1 MNVAVI
7 GSVSSSY
14 RCLESLIRSGIEVTC
29 VLGLDESLA
38 DGVSDYH
45 SLRPVAEATGLP
57 FLSFARIGEP
67 AVERFLNAHTP
78 DLLWVVGLSQLVS
91 DRLVGIARHGGIG
104 FHPTMLPHG
113 RGRAPVAWTILR
125 NERAAVSLFF
135 LTDEPDAGDLI
146 VQREVPVLPDDYSE
160 DLIRRTNEVL
170 SEVIIQLAP
179 SIQAGNLPRTP
190 QDHAKATFYPRRTPA
205 DGLIDWTLSTDAI
218 YRLVRAAGRPYP
230 GAFTYAAGRKLTVWR
245 ARPVRDEELSPDVTA
260 ATCGVVVR
268 VDERGVLTRTGDGAL
283 WLTETAIEEGDEAV
297 DAGVPVTGMQF
308 SELPHKEPNE

>member
-14 RCLESLIRSGIEVTC
+14 HCLKSLISSGIKVTC

-45 SLRPVAEATGLP
+45 SLRPVAEQADVP
-57 FLSFARIGEP
+57 FLSFARVGEP
-67 AVERFLNAHTP
+67 AVEKFLKEHAP
-78 DLLWVVGLSQLVS
+78 DLLWAVGLSQLVPDCLIS
-91 DRLVGIARHGGIG
+91 MAGHGGIG
-104 FHPTMLPHG
+104 FHPTMLPRG

-135 LTDEPDAGDLI
+135 LTDEPDAGDLV

-170 SEVIIQLAP
+170 SEVIIELAP
-179 SIQAGNLPRTP
+179 LIQAGNLPRTP
-190 QDHAKATFYPRRTPA
+190 QDHAKATYYPKRTPA
-205 DGLIDWTLSTDAI
+205 DGIIDWTLSTDAI

-230 GAFTYAAGRKLTVWR
+230 GAFTYAAGKKLTVWR
-245 ARPVRDEELSPDVTA
+245 ARPARDKGPSPDVTA
-260 ATCGVVVR
+260 ATCGTVVR
-268 VDERGVLTRTGDGAL
+268 VDERGILTNTGDGAL
-283 WLTETAIEEGDEAV
+283 WLTETAFEDGDEM
-297 DAGVPVTGMQF
+297 DTRLPVTGMQF
-308 SELPHKEPNE
+308 SAAQHREPNE